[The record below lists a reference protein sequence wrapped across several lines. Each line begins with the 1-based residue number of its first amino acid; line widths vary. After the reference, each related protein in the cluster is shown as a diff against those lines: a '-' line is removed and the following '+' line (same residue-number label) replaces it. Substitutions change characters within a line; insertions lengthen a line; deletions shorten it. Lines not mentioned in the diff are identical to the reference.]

1 MPSSKDLR
9 AAALRSVANNGAK
22 KAAKKTAKKK
32 TRKKKAAK
40 KKTAKSALDLGEIE
54 HAARVIERAKKA
66 IARAERRQK

>member
-22 KAAKKTAKKK
+22 KAAKKK